1 MIFSNQG
8 LLWSSCRAQFPT
20 SSFPSASMASLRSA
34 PVSFPKSIKDYLQWP
49 HERLPILGLSARGNI
64 SRPRPKQVQPTST
77 LRPLSKGAFFFA
89 DFDRFSFLGSPLHQ
103 LRPVALSQ
111 PPFQLLHLPASLRG
125 PTMSF
130 LPSPLLHLH
139 HNQGHF
145 PPSPHPRQ
153 RQLQIKIGRQILCS
167 RCNRPPA
174 LLLSQPSPPHPCP

>member
-1 MIFSNQG
+1 M
-8 LLWSSCRAQFPT
+8 RD
-20 SSFPSASMASLRSA
+20 FPSLDSVPEATFQDLD
-34 PVSFPKSIKDYLQWP
+34 P
-49 HERLPILGLSARGNI
+49 
-64 SRPRPKQVQPTST
+64 SRCNQHQPYDHF
-77 LRPLSKGAFFFA
+77 LKGHFFA